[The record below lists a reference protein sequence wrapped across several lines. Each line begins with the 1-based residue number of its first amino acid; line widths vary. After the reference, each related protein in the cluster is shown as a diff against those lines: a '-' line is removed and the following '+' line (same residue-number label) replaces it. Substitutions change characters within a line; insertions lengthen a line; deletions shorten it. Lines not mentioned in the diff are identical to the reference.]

1 MKYKYSEDYDEILDI
16 DCDIEFIKN
25 FLANSKDI
33 NVAQSQLKEIYEL
46 EYEKNKSIIVK
57 KCLENNSTNE
67 TGFELA
73 RTLLNRNEYLI
84 YRYAFDFIKG
94 LDLKVYKEICEQYE
108 EVINRNHTS
117 CILLSIFEMQQ
128 NNSILFDRKRDI
140 ELYRKKLREI
150 NENKQKVK

>member
-1 MKYKYSEDYDEILDI
+1 M
-16 DCDIEFIKN
+16 
-25 FLANSKDI
+25 
-33 NVAQSQLKEIYEL
+33 
-46 EYEKNKSIIVK
+46 
-57 KCLENNSTNE
+57 
-67 TGFELA
+67 
-73 RTLLNRNEYLI
+73 I
-84 YRYAFDFIKG
+84 YRYAFDVIKG
-94 LDLKVYKEICEQYE
+94 LDSKVYKEICEQYE